1 MYKRKRTNPSRKC
14 RQSDII
20 YTDAIEWNT
29 DESFQEKVENSK
41 NFEEDQKDRVTS
53 KNSDGEKDPE
63 DSDEEKDFE
72 DPEDSDEEKDEDSE
86 EENEDSEEENE
97 DSEEE
102 NEDSEEEN
110 EDSEEENEDSE
121 DSEDSE
127 EEDEKQYMTFNKHM
141 NCSMYSFGSELPS
154 YEKRKQFVKS
164 IYQTLSENFPNEI
177 EKWTINSSWTY
188 QQFDNDNIQYQCAC
202 SKYIY
207 NVCYAIY
214 NRRFHIMIGCDCMRK
229 NIAKLLKKY
238 IKRKER
244 QNRWI

>member
-72 DPEDSDEEKDEDSE
+72 DPEDSDEEKD
-86 EENEDSEEENE
+86 
-97 DSEEE
+97 
-102 NEDSEEEN
+102 